1 MGFKEILAGAL
12 GKKPE
17 EAQNLSD
24 EDLAKLLAEVIT
36 KPPTTEPPA
45 PTTEPKPPEPKALSA
60 EDIEKVLNDIRGLNS
75 EAARQKMTEVM
86 DDLRRS
92 NADLQASLRL
102 TEAHQRVKSLAEGSR
117 GFIPNVPQQEELL
130 KILHEAPKP
139 TADAVFAL
147 FKNIKEKGLVELT
160 ERGRTTQQLDLES
173 VSDDPRDLFMKH
185 VKLAEQERKI
195 TLSEAMSVVSAEK
208 PELYDRYRQATD
220 ITRQEVG
227 S

>member
-36 KPPTTEPPA
+36 AK
-45 PTTEPKPPEPKALSA
+45 PTTEPKEEPKEEPKSMSA

-92 NADLQASLRL
+92 NIELQASLRL

-117 GFIPNVPQQEELL
+117 GFIPNVPQQEKLL
-130 KILHEAPKP
+130 KILHESDKK
-139 TADAVFAL
+139 TADAVFEL
-147 FKNIKEKGLVELT
+147 FRDIKDKGLVELT
-160 ERGRTTQQLDLES
+160 ERGRTMQQLDLES

-185 VKLAEQERKI
+185 VKLTEQERKV
-195 TLSEAMSVVSAEK
+195 TLSEAMSIVSSEK
-208 PELYDRYRQATD
+208 PELYERYRKAAD
-220 ITRQEVG
+220 INAGVN
-227 S
+227 

>member
-24 EDLAKLLAEVIT
+24 EDLAKLLAEVIS

-45 PTTEPKPPEPKALSA
+45 PTTEPVVPAQFSPA
-60 EDIEKVLNDIRGLNS
+60 DVEKVLNDIRGLNT

-86 DDLRRS
+86 DDLRQS
-92 NADLQASLRL
+92 NAQLQDALRL
-102 TEAHQRVKSLAEGSR
+102 NEAHARVKSLSEGSR
-117 GFIPNVPQQEELL
+117 GYIPNIPQQEELL

-139 TADAVFAL
+139 IADRVYTL
-147 FKNIKEKGLVELT
+147 FKQIKEKGLVELT
-160 ERGRTTQQLDLES
+160 ERGRVTQGIDFDSLP
-173 VSDDPRDLFMKH
+173 DDPKGLFLKT
-185 VKLAEQERKI
+185 VELAEKQHSI
-195 TLSEAMSVVSAEK
+195 TFTEAMSRVSQER
-208 PELYDRYRQATD
+208 PELYESYRRAVD
-220 ITRQEVG
+220 INQGVG

>member
-1 MGFKEILAGAL
+1 VGFKEILAGAL

-36 KPPTTEPPA
+36 AKPIEP
-45 PTTEPKPPEPKALSA
+45 TEPKVEPTPTEPKQLSA
-60 EDIEKVLNDIRGLNS
+60 EDIEKVLSDIRGLNS

-92 NADLQASLRL
+92 NAELQASLRL

-117 GFIPNVPQQEELL
+117 GFIPNVPQQEKLL
-130 KILHEAPKP
+130 KILHESDKK
-139 TADAVFAL
+139 TADAVFEL
-147 FKNIKEKGLVELT
+147 FRDIKDKGLVELT
-160 ERGRTTQQLDLES
+160 ERGRTMQQLDLES

-185 VKLAEQERKI
+185 VKLVEQERKV
-195 TLSEAMSVVSAEK
+195 TLSEAMSIVSSEK

-220 ITRQEVG
+220 ITKAGVN
-227 S
+227 